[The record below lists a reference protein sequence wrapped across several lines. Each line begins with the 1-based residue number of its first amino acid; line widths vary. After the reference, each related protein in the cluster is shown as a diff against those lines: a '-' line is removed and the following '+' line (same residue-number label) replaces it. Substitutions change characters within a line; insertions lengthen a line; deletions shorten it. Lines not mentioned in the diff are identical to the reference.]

1 MPASCQHRPDYL
13 ESLLRERKLD
23 HTLTHGASTAA
34 LASTRWVVPTGIAE
48 LDARLDGGIPRGHLS
63 EVVGPRSSGRLAI
76 LVSALAAATSRGEA
90 VALIDPLDMF
100 DPVSASASGID
111 FQRMLW
117 IRGEASSSA
126 RVSLSCE
133 YGTLQKSLDRAVKA
147 LNIVLQAGGFGVV
160 VLDLGEVAA
169 QTIKRLP
176 YTTWLRLHRVIEGSE
191 TACVLIGSEPI
202 ARSSGRSHGAVG
214 ARSASGSEPER
225 ACHPSAKSGERPAC
239 SRAFICRRLLT
250 QICIGVRGKGQGKLP
265 TLRPTMALVQ
275 LARDFSP
282 RVETH
287 GDRTVTLDI
296 SGLGSLIGEPRSI
309 GEELRRTAA
318 DAGLR
323 VHIAVASTS
332 TAAILLAHA
341 RAGLTVVAR
350 GEEAAALAPL
360 PLDLLTQ
367 SGSAFAPG
375 ELPPRAWRRYGRQD
389 G

>member
-1 MPASCQHRPDYL
+1 MPAAATAIDRDYL
-13 ESLLRERKLD
+13 ETLLRERKLD
-23 HTLTHGASTAA
+23 HTLTTAFASAA
-34 LASTRWVVPTGIAE
+34 DARWTVPTGIAE

-117 IRGEASSSA
+117 VRGEPTTSA

-202 ARSSGRSHGAVG
+202 ARSAGGVTVQMAPG
-214 ARSASGSEPER
+214 QNARVIR
-225 ACHPSAKSGERPAC
+225 ARKIESDQH
-239 SRAFICRRLLT
+239 
-250 QICIGVRGKGQGKLP
+250 VRVPL
-265 TLRPTMALVQ
+265 
-275 LARDFSP
+275 S
-282 RVETH
+282 
-287 GDRTVTLDI
+287 
-296 SGLGSLIGEPRSI
+296 
-309 GEELRRTAA
+309 
-318 DAGLR
+318 
-323 VHIAVASTS
+323 
-332 TAAILLAHA
+332 
-341 RAGLTVVAR
+341 
-350 GEEAAALAPL
+350 AAAC
-360 PLDLLTQ
+360 
-367 SGSAFAPG
+367 
-375 ELPPRAWRRYGRQD
+375 
-389 G
+389 